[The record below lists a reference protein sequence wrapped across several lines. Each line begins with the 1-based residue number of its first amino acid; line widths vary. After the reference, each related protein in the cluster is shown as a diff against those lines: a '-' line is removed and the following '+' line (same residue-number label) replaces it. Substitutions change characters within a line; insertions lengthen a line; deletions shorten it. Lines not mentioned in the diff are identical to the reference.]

1 MRACPPGVRPER
13 DEVARRRL
21 SPEEQALWQ
30 RLARTV
36 SPLSLRPPPVL
47 PTAPEPE
54 PEPVGV
60 AGESPP
66 PPKRVK
72 GRIPPPRIATVPP
85 SPRPPRDAV
94 LDRGWEKRIRSGAL
108 QPEASV
114 DLHNHSLAAAHAV
127 LNHAI
132 DRAVQGGTRVLLVIT
147 GKPRPAG
154 GDGRGAIRAQ
164 IGDWLERSPHADR
177 IASIRV
183 AHPRHGGSGAL
194 YVIFRRAGR

>member
-1 MRACPPGVRPER
+1 M
-13 DEVARRRL
+13 ARRRL

-36 SPLSLRPPPVL
+36 SPLSLRPPPVA
-47 PTAPEPE
+47 TPEPAPVAIE
-54 PEPVGV
+54 PIPSAKKMKGRVPPPRPVP
-60 AGESPP
+60 AAPP
-66 PPKRVK
+66 PPRP
-72 GRIPPPRIATVPP
+72 GRE
-85 SPRPPRDAV
+85 AV
-94 LDRGWEKRIRSGAL
+94 LDRSWEKRIRSGAL

-127 LNHAI
+127 LGDAI
-132 DRAVQGGTRVLLVIT
+132 DRAVRGGTRILLVIT

-154 GDGRGAIRAQ
+154 DGGRGAIRAQ

-177 IASIRV
+177 IASVRV

-194 YVIFRRAGR
+194 YIIFRRAGR

>member
-1 MRACPPGVRPER
+1 M
-13 DEVARRRL
+13 ARRRL

-36 SPLSLRPPPVL
+36 SPLSLRPPPVV
-47 PTAPEPE
+47 PDPPAP
-54 PEPVGV
+54 V
-60 AGESPP
+60 AGEPAPP
-66 PPKRVK
+66 PTKVK
-72 GRIPPPRIATVPP
+72 GRVPPPRPVTP
-85 SPRPPRDAV
+85 SPAPARPPRDAV
-94 LDRGWEKRIRSGAL
+94 LDRAWEKRIRSGTL

-127 LNHAI
+127 LNDAI
-132 DRAVQGGTRVLLVIT
+132 DRAVRGGTRVLLVIT
-147 GKPRPAG
+147 GKPRPMG

>member
-1 MRACPPGVRPER
+1 MRGSAPGARPGR

-36 SPLSLRPPPVL
+36 SPLSLRPPPVV
-47 PTAPEPE
+47 PSPPEVAVAEPE
-54 PEPVGV
+54 P
-60 AGESPP
+60 SPR
-66 PPKRVK
+66 KIK
-72 GRIPPPRIATVPP
+72 GRVPAARPSPTPVPP
-85 SPRPPRDAV
+85 PRPPRDAV
-94 LDRGWEKRIRSGAL
+94 LDRSWEKRIRSGAL

-114 DLHNHSLAAAHAV
+114 DLHDHSLAAAHAV
-127 LNHAI
+127 LSEAI
-132 DRAVQGGTRVLLVIT
+132 DRAVRGGTRVLLVIT

-154 GDGRGAIRAQ
+154 GDNGRGAIRAQ

-177 IASIRV
+177 IASVRI

>member
-1 MRACPPGVRPER
+1 MHACPPGFRPGVRPGR

-36 SPLSLRPPPVL
+36 SPLSLRPPPVQ
-47 PTAPEPE
+47 PDAPEP
-54 PEPVGV
+54 V
-60 AGESPP
+60 AVERPP
-66 PPKRVK
+66 SPKRVK
-72 GRIPPPRIATVPP
+72 GRVPPPRLVAPTPP
-85 SPRPPRDAV
+85 PPRPPRDAV
-94 LDRGWEKRIRSGAL
+94 LDRSWEKRIRSGAL

-127 LNHAI
+127 LNDAI
-132 DRAVQGGTRVLLVIT
+132 DRAVRGGTRVLLVIT

-154 GDGRGAIRAQ
+154 GEGRGAIRAQ

-177 IASIRV
+177 IASVRV